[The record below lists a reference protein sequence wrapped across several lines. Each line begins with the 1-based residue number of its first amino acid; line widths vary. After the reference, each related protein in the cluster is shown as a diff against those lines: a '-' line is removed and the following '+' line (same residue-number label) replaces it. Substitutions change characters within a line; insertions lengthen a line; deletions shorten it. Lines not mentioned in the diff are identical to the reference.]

1 MVVPDQFTDFRAL
14 PRIGVGAVAL
24 ILSIGVC
31 LFATWAV
38 WSVYES
44 ECARESA
51 ALESILD
58 EAVHELTYWAAD
70 QERRATDI
78 AVSAEGT
85 RLATALMLKPQD
97 ARDADA
103 LRAQYELWVS
113 PLYQGNGFTGYVLA
127 TRDGDVIASSWL
139 AGPGD
144 SIPSGYRD
152 TLRRAWGA
160 GAAISAPQHALAE
173 TADGLERSDTT
184 YQLVCA
190 RIRSAQASPGV
201 LCLRFETG
209 AVLMPMIRADRFGKT
224 GELYAVGI
232 DGHPVTPTPL
242 EQDGAI
248 SGYPTLDA
256 WSTPA
261 FWTWSIRPALP
272 HAHAKRVVG
281 VVRWLPEMSLGVVV
295 KQSLNEAL
303 ASYRFSRD
311 IIVVFAGTTI
321 GLILILGT
329 ALYRAARRLAQ
340 SHERLR
346 GVFAHSPAII
356 HLKDRRHALVLANP
370 ALCVLVGRDAA
381 DMIGKTDFEFD
392 VVPDGAQQRWDVE
405 EQVMVSGVAQRHVY
419 HMDTE
424 EGRRHIQVVRFP
436 VCDPEDGW
444 VIGVGAVGLD
454 VTEQVE
460 VTRRL
465 EELSLALDHK
475 VAERTMALTEANSAL
490 EVAMRAA
497 EAEAQEKASF
507 LANMSH
513 EVRTP
518 LNAVIGMA
526 HLTLKTR
533 LDVRQRGYLEMIQNS
548 GRHLLEIVDEI
559 LDLSRI
565 EAGKLEIDRTA
576 FSLETLVYTV
586 SDLVAEAAAAKGL
599 ELIVDIA
606 PGMPEVM
613 MGDPLRIRQVLA
625 NLASN
630 AVKFTEH
637 GEVAIR
643 VDCDPRR
650 VTSSSRA
657 VRFEVRDSGAGIRW
671 EDRARLFESFE
682 QGDIT
687 TARRYGGSGLGLAV
701 CRHLVGLMGGN
712 ITLTSEVGEGSAFFV
727 DLELDTP
734 VVAGTRIEALI
745 ESEGGGLR
753 PSVVLSE
760 SVRMLVVDDHPYARR
775 LTANA
780 FREMGFEVDEAG
792 SGEAALRSVRVA
804 DDTGSPYRIMLV
816 DTLMPGMDGI
826 ETARRVHSMTLRNA
840 RPRCVLMAL
849 LGKEPSL
856 DAAEGDVI
864 DAMVYKPV
872 SRTTLIEAALLVL
885 RGELKVDV
893 PRASS
898 HERVQ
903 DPAIDPGASV
913 LVVDDNEISRD
924 LAVQLLLDAGVS
936 VDSAGTG
943 TRALELI
950 ETKPYD
956 LILMDIRM
964 PLMDGIETM
973 RRIRSER
980 RFRNQRIVAM
990 TANALHDDVEHYL
1003 AKGMDDCIV
1012 KPIVPEAFYAA
1023 LRRWLPAA
1031 EPSRQPDTNDDTDDT
1046 DGMDEMDGIGM
1057 LAHCAQ
1063 LDLHAGMTHVAGKA
1077 HIYRGLIE
1085 RFVREY
1091 ANAVERIES
1100 DLLSDRDAVALL
1112 AHSLKGVAGIIGATR
1127 LSSAAGGLERLLM
1140 TDIDSHADPV
1150 VGHVALIKDEITP
1163 LLAALR
1169 ACLQIA
1175 PTEETRTGTRTQAP
1189 TGCVS
1194 CE

>member
-1 MVVPDQFTDFRAL
+1 MVVPDQFSDFRAL

-24 ILSIGVC
+24 ILSVGVC

-44 ECARESA
+44 ECARETA

-70 QERRATDI
+70 QTRRATDI
-78 AVSAEGT
+78 AVSAEGS
-85 RLATALMLKPQD
+85 RLATTLIRMPQD
-97 ARDADA
+97 SREADE

-127 TRDGDVIASSWL
+127 TRRGNVIASSWL
-139 AGPGD
+139 AETGE
-144 SIPSGYRD
+144 SMPSGYRD
-152 TLRRAWGA
+152 TLQRAWNT
-160 GAAISAPQHALAE
+160 GAAISAPQHALE
-173 TADGLERSDTT
+173 EIADGLERSDTT

-190 RIRSAQASPGV
+190 RIRSGQASPGV

-209 AVLMPMIRADRFGKT
+209 AVLMPMIRAGRFGKT

-248 SGYPTLDA
+248 SKYPTLDT
-256 WSTPA
+256 WSMPA
-261 FWTWSIRPALP
+261 FWTWSIRPASPLG
-272 HAHAKRVVG
+272 HGHGKRMVGLAK
-281 VVRWLPEMSLGVVV
+281 WLPEMSLGVVV
-295 KQSLNEAL
+295 KQSLSEVL

-321 GLILILGT
+321 GLIVILGT

-346 GVFAHSPAII
+346 GVFAHSPAVI
-356 HLKDRRHALVLANP
+356 HLKDRRHAMVLANP
-370 ALCVLVGRDAA
+370 ALCALVGRNAA

-392 VVPDGAQQRWDVE
+392 IVPDGAQLRWDVE
-405 EQVMVSGVAQRHVY
+405 EQVMVTGVAQRHVY

-424 EGRRHIQVVRFP
+424 DGRRHIQVVRFP

-475 VAERTMALTEANSAL
+475 VAERTMELTEANSAL

-548 GRHLLEIVDEI
+548 GQHLLEIVDEI

-576 FSLETLVYTV
+576 FSLETLVHAV
-586 SDLVAEAAAAKGL
+586 SDLVAEAAASKGL

-606 PGMPEVM
+606 PGLPDVL

-643 VDCDPRR
+643 VDCGPRP
-650 VTSSSRA
+650 VASPNRA

-712 ITLTSEVGEGSAFFV
+712 IMLTSEVGEGSAFFV

-734 VVAGTRIEALI
+734 VEADARIDALVGP
-745 ESEGGGLR
+745 EEGGSR
-753 PSVVLSE
+753 SSVVLSE
-760 SVRMLVVDDHPYARR
+760 PVRMLVVDDHPYARR

-780 FREMGFEVDEAG
+780 YREMGFEVDETG
-792 SGEAALRSVRVA
+792 SGEAALRSVRAA
-804 DDTGSPYRIMLV
+804 DDEGSPYRIMLV

-826 ETARRVHSMTLRNA
+826 ETARRVHSMILRNA

-856 DAAEGDVI
+856 DAAEDDVI

-872 SRTTLIEAALLVL
+872 SRTTLIEAALLAL

-903 DPAIDPGASV
+903 DSAIDPAASV

-950 ETKPYD
+950 RTKPYD

-973 RRIRSER
+973 RRIRSEG

-1023 LRRWLPAA
+1023 LRRWLPAG
-1031 EPSRQPDTNDDTDDT
+1031 EPSLQAGASDSTEATDEI
-1046 DGMDEMDGIGM
+1046 DGIDGIGM
-1057 LAHCAQ
+1057 LAQCAQ
-1063 LDLHAGMTHVAGKA
+1063 LDLRAGMTHVAGKP
-1077 HIYRGLIE
+1077 HVYRGLIE

-1100 DLLSDRDAVALL
+1100 DLISNRDAVALL

-1127 LSSAAGGLERLLM
+1127 LSSAAGALERLLI
-1140 TDIDSHADPV
+1140 TGIESHADPL
-1150 VGHVALIKDEITP
+1150 VGHVALIKAEITP

-1169 ACLQIA
+1169 ACLKID
-1175 PTEETRTGTRTQAP
+1175 PTNSGKGASAHGMCLT
-1189 TGCVS
+1189 
-1194 CE
+1194 